1 MKDWQKGYE
10 LDYLKG
16 MESRWERYNSYSKS
30 PFTEQRKDKIAKG
43 LAEESLVVTD
53 NYVFETKKG
62 KTEVPVKMFRD
73 VVIAKKEITLTKKYL
88 IVFIK
93 YSPFHQF

>member
-53 NYVFETKKG
+53 NYVFETKIG

-73 VVIAKKEITLTKKYL
+73 VAVSYTHLTLPTIL
-88 IVFIK
+88 LV
-93 YSPFHQF
+93 

>member
-16 MESRWERYNSYSKS
+16 MESRWERYNSYSKY

-43 LAEESLVVTD
+43 LAEESLFVTD
-53 NYVFETKKG
+53 NYVF
-62 KTEVPVKMFRD
+62 
-73 VVIAKKEITLTKKYL
+73 
-88 IVFIK
+88 
-93 YSPFHQF
+93 

>member
-43 LAEESLVVTD
+43 LDEESLVVTD
-53 NYVFETKKG
+53 NYVFETKIS
-62 KTEVPVKMFRD
+62 KTEVPVKMFKDRQVILKTID
-73 VVIAKKEITLTKKYL
+73 GPNHGICMFKCVVAGAL
-88 IVFIK
+88 
-93 YSPFHQF
+93 

>member
-16 MESRWERYNSYSKS
+16 MESRWDRYNSYSKS

-43 LAEESLVVTD
+43 GTKNRCPDIKKIKKLGFKQKVFLEQGLKKTI
-53 NYVFETKKG
+53 NY
-62 KTEVPVKMFRD
+62 
-73 VVIAKKEITLTKKYL
+73 Y
-88 IVFIK
+88 
-93 YSPFHQF
+93 